1 MLAGNSAQA
10 QRALGRPLDGLGRV
24 SGGPVADEKFGPA
37 PRCNPQK
44 SAKNGCR
51 EPLSSNR
58 NPFPTPRAPI
68 TSPVGRAAR
77 GAAIGE
83 VLLRLDAT
91 LAAGRTEFVAVSV

>member
-24 SGGPVADEKFGPA
+24 SGEAVADEILRPA
-37 PRCNPQK
+37 PRCNPQE

-51 EPLSSNR
+51 EPLHSNR
-58 NPFPTPRAPI
+58 DHLSTPRALI

-77 GAAIGE
+77 GASIGE
-83 VLLRLDAT
+83 TLLRLDAT
-91 LAAGRTEFVAVSV
+91 LAAGRTQF